1 LAEPLRLND
10 ILLLD
15 WLKSPW
21 LRRRVVVFPDFLG
34 IGAQKAG
41 TTWLHHNLQ
50 KHPEVWVPTR
60 EDLPKGKTEVHYFD
74 RWIGEGLLDDR
85 SYALLFE
92 RGQGR
97 ITGDITPAYS
107 TLGKRRIHHARSLMP
122 DAKII
127 FLMRNPVERTWS
139 QTVQFFDRRG
149 IKVQSLSES
158 RLRDFFS
165 LKGVHLRSSYL
176 NILKNWQKF
185 YPEEQFFVGFLEDI
199 HLYPGHLLRRL
210 YRFLGASDSADY
222 RITRDKI
229 FSRGTQALPTR
240 LAAHLAQ
247 AYHEDLRMLEER
259 FGGYV
264 SFWLYCAERLIND
277 PPAEEYIPYPLWES
291 SLWEEW
297 VSSSGE
303 SPVVGSRLAKLQ
315 SGPLLSITTKSGG
328 GRA

>member
-1 LAEPLRLND
+1 V
-10 ILLLD
+10 
-15 WLKSPW
+15 S
-21 LRRRVVVFPDFLG
+21 PDFLG

-50 KHPEVWVPTR
+50 KHPEIWVPTR

-74 RWIGEGLLDDR
+74 KWLDKGLLDDR

-92 RGQGR
+92 RGRGR

-107 TLGKRRIHHARSLMP
+107 ILDERRIHHAHTLMP

-139 QTVQFFDRRG
+139 QTIQFFDRRG
-149 IKVQSLSES
+149 VKVQSLSES
-158 RLRDFFS
+158 RLLHFFS
-165 LKGVHLRSSYL
+165 LKGVRLRSSYL
-176 NILKNWQKF
+176 YILKNWQKF

-199 HLYPGHLLRRL
+199 HFYPDRLLHRL
-210 YRFLGASDSADY
+210 YRFLGASVSADY

-229 FSRGTQALPTR
+229 FSKGTQELPTR

-247 AYHEDLRMLEER
+247 AYHEDLRKLDER
-259 FGGYV
+259 FGGYA

-277 PPAEEYIPYPLWES
+277 PPAEEYIPYPLWDS

-297 VSSSGE
+297 VSSSGD

-315 SGPLLSITTKSGG
+315 SGPLPSITTTSGG

>member
-1 LAEPLRLND
+1 
-10 ILLLD
+10 
-15 WLKSPW
+15 
-21 LRRRVVVFPDFLG
+21 
-34 IGAQKAG
+34 
-41 TTWLHHNLQ
+41 
-50 KHPEVWVPTR
+50 
-60 EDLPKGKTEVHYFD
+60 
-74 RWIGEGLLDDR
+74 
-85 SYALLFE
+85 LFE

-107 TLGKRRIHHARSLMP
+107 ILAERRIHHARSLMP

-139 QTVQFFDRRG
+139 QSVQFFDRRG

-165 LKGVHLRSSYL
+165 LKGVRLRSSYL

-315 SGPLLSITTKSGG
+315 SGPLPSITTTSGG

>member
-1 LAEPLRLND
+1 
-10 ILLLD
+10 
-15 WLKSPW
+15 LKLPW
-21 LRRRVVVFPDFLG
+21 SHRRVVVFPDFLG

-41 TTWLHHNLQ
+41 TKWLHHNLK
-50 KHPEVWVPTR
+50 KHPEIWVPTLADLR
-60 EDLPKGKTEVHYFD
+60 EDLPKGRTEVHYFD
-74 RWIGEGLLDDR
+74 KWVDKGLLDDR

-92 RGQGR
+92 RGRGR

-107 TLGKRRIHHARSLMP
+107 ILDERRIHHARSLMP

-149 IKVQSLSES
+149 LKLQSLSES

-165 LKGVHLRSSYL
+165 RTGVRLRSSYL
-176 NILKNWQKF
+176 DILKNWQKF

-199 HLYPGHLLRRL
+199 HFYPDQLLHRL
-210 YRFLGASDSADY
+210 YRFLGASAPADY

-229 FSRGTQALPTR
+229 FSRGTQELPTR

-247 AYHEDLRMLEER
+247 AYHEDLRKLDER

-277 PPAEEYIPYPLWES
+277 PPAEEYIPYPLWDS

-315 SGPLLSITTKSGG
+315 SGPLPSITTTSGG